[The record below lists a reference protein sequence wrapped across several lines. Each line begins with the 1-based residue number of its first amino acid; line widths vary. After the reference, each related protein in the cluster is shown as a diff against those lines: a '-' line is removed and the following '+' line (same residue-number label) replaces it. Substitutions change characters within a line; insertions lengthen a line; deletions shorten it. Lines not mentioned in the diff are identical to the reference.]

1 MALLLIPL
9 ACSNYNSVAR
19 QTVTT
24 NYYLTE
30 AMSAAQTMVSLT
42 QTAMPSNTPEPTKTT
57 RPPITMKLYEDFND
71 KQFDGSMSP
80 IKWRI
85 FFNPRCKAFQ
95 KDGSLIIIDTYEKN
109 EFTTSHSCDLIAS
122 IPSFVPYNEIGSLSA
137 KLMAKRQN
145 TDKPLFFQTISFQTY
160 DIKNG
165 ITWTAD
171 CGIAA
176 NEFGVHYVFNLFPAD
191 LSGQILIF
199 GWQSAQYDT
208 WYQVKMELNPDTD
221 TIRCFINEKLFHE
234 TLPPRLDEIQSSDF
248 FWTLSS
254 FTGNES
260 DYTELWFDDI
270 YNGR

>member
-109 EFTTSHSCDLIAS
+109 EFTSCLTKRAPDVWDSAAFSS
-122 IPSFVPYNEIGSLSA
+122 IFLA
-137 KLMAKRQN
+137 
-145 TDKPLFFQTISFQTY
+145 
-160 DIKNG
+160 
-165 ITWTAD
+165 
-171 CGIAA
+171 
-176 NEFGVHYVFNLFPAD
+176 
-191 LSGQILIF
+191 
-199 GWQSAQYDT
+199 
-208 WYQVKMELNPDTD
+208 
-221 TIRCFINEKLFHE
+221 
-234 TLPPRLDEIQSSDF
+234 
-248 FWTLSS
+248 SS
-254 FTGNES
+254 FFCSQQNPRPPTRRYRLLHLSRVTQRSFFYMCQIES
-260 DYTELWFDDI
+260 PEPR
-270 YNGR
+270 G